1 MIAVIFEAML
11 AEGGR
16 EAYLQWAARL
26 AEQLRTIDGFVS
38 IERFQSLNQSD
49 KLLSLSFWRDE
60 AALAAWRNLESH
72 RMAQAAGR
80 GGVFADYRLRRLPAA
95 GGGGAARLRA
105 GRPPAGAAG
114 QPCGALSLR
123 GL

>member
-26 AEQLRTIDGFVS
+26 AEQLRTMDGFVS

-80 GGVFADYRLRRLPAA
+80 GGVFADYRLRVAA
-95 GGGGAARLRA
+95 VLRDYGQADRRQAPPDSRAAHSA
-105 GRPPAGAAG
+105 
-114 QPCGALSLR
+114 
-123 GL
+123 